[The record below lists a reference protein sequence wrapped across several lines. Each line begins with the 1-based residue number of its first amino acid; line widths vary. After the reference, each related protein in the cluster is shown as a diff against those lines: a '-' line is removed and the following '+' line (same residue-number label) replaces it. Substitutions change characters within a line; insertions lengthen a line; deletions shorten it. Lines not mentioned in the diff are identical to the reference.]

1 MFALLMTSMFSTAE
15 AVDVFWDGHY
25 RTQAHYYKSLSL
37 SSSNDNAVDRL
48 QTVQHWGSIKPSWI
62 LSQNVRLHS
71 QLDMLYFQPF
81 GTEAFTYQDP
91 AWSNSNLEFADSLRP
106 TTDGDTGL
114 NNLMVSRLYGEVV
127 SDIGLIRFGRMPVHW
142 GSGMIFNSGDLPTQF
157 VGDTADRIQY
167 SNQVDSVFLLGAI
180 EYRNEGFSTIA
191 DESIAGTF
199 SIFYADERVTG
210 GLYNVFAN
218 QRSAETSFNQ
228 YTIDGFIGADMGA
241 LKTEL
246 ELGVQFGSGDLAG
259 GLDEVKQLAFGG
271 VLDAQLKMDDLDV
284 GFNLGYAS
292 GDSDIDDKEFK
303 QFTFDR
309 NYDISLMLFDQ
320 IMPTLAPTVAS
331 SANQGLEYGA
341 ARVGNGISN
350 ALYAQPRVGYHVSD
364 TFKPELRVLFART
377 AQLPET
383 EAGNT
388 NYGVEVNANLN
399 YTPLD
404 KFHLRAQLGYLFLGS
419 YLTNYTDDEL
429 GGGFDENPYG
439 AELNAII
446 KF

>member
-1 MFALLMTSMFSTAE
+1 MYTLLMMSLFSTAQ
-15 AVDVFWDGHY
+15 AVEVFWDGHY
-25 RTQAHYYKSLSL
+25 RSQAHYYKSLSL
-37 SSSNDNAVDRL
+37 SSSNDNAIDRL
-48 QTVQHWGSIKPSWI
+48 QSVQHWGSIKPSWI
-62 LSQNVRLHS
+62 LSPNVRLHS
-71 QLDMLYFQPF
+71 QMDMLYFQPF
-81 GTEAFTYQDP
+81 GNEAFTYQDP
-91 AWSNSNLEFADSLRP
+91 AWSTAGLDFADSLRP
-106 TTDGDTGL
+106 TTEGDTGL
-114 NNLMVSRLYGEVV
+114 NNIMVSRLYAEVV
-127 SDIGLIRFGRMPVHW
+127 SDIGIIRFGRMPIHW
-142 GSGMIFNSGDLPTQF
+142 GSGMIFNAGDQPTQF

-167 SNQVDSVFLLGAI
+167 SNQFDSVFLLGAI
-180 EYRNEGFSTIA
+180 EVRDEGFSSLA
-191 DESIAGTF
+191 DESVAGTF
-199 SIFYADERVTG
+199 SLYYADERVQG
-210 GLYNVFAN
+210 GLYNVYAN
-218 QRSAETSFNQ
+218 QRSESTSFNQ
-228 YTIDGFIGADMGA
+228 FTIDGFLGADMGA

-246 ELGVQFGSGDLAG
+246 ELAVQFGSGDLVG

-271 VLDAQLKMDDLDV
+271 ILDAELAMDELGV

-320 IMPTLAPTVAS
+320 IMPTLAPTVSS

-341 ARVGNGISN
+341 ARVGNGIAN
-350 ALYAQPRVGYHVSD
+350 ALYAQPRISYKVSD
-364 TFKPELRVLFART
+364 SFRPELRVLFART

-399 YTPLD
+399 YMPLE
-404 KFHLRAQLGYLFLGS
+404 KFHLRAQMGYLFLGS
-419 YLTNYTDDEL
+419 YLTNYSDEEL

-439 AELNAII
+439 VELNAIV